1 MAHHG
6 EHEVVWL
13 RAVHPQHH
21 AVRLARDEG
30 QAQLVRLHE
39 NVDYKKYFFICYFHI
54 ILLNFLFIYFKLIL
68 LRDPSAGNTED
79 QRSFLQRNSRKFY
92 PED

>member
-39 NVDYKKYFFICYFHI
+39 NVDYFCYFLN
-54 ILLNFLFIYFKLIL
+54 ILLSFLFIYFKLIL